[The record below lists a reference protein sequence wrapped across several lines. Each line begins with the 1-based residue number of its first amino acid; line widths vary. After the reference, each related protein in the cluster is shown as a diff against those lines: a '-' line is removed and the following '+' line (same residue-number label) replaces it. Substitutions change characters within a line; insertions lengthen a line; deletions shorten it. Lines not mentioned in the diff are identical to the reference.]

1 MLKHSLLNQKKYID
15 QITKWMAEETV
26 IRFIYVGGSFSIND
40 LVTIESFEAKDQFG
54 TADVDYSISL
64 KKIRTLWI

>member
-1 MLKHSLLNQKKYID
+1 
-15 QITKWMAEETV
+15 MAEETV